1 MSKSLRSIRGLAW
14 RLDVKRRHLVQIAAT
29 AGGRYQEFS
38 MPKASGF
45 RLIHN
50 PQVELKDIQRRI
62 NERLLKP
69 IGFTDCAHG
78 GVKGCSPRTNAAL
91 HGAQPCVVQLDVREC
106 FPSMSNK
113 MVYALFHEHLGFGAD
128 VSRLLTQ
135 LTTYQHSLPQGAPT
149 STSIANW
156 LLGFEVDSTVLTEA
170 RARDIVY
177 TRFVDDLFFSG
188 AEPRPLIN
196 QAIAALASAG
206 LRIKRQKLKI
216 QPHHVRQEVTG
227 LTVNRSRRPS
237 VARYKRARVR
247 AAIHE
252 LAQRDDPEKDELL
265 RSIQGRIAH
274 IKQTNVGEA
283 ARLQRQL
290 SRLTVAGGKAPNPPA
305 QKVPERCAGKLTEGF
320 GEDLSE

>member
-1 MSKSLRSIRGLAW
+1 MSRRLRSIRGLAW
-14 RLDVKRRHLVQIAAT
+14 QLGIKQQRLVQIAAT
-29 AGGRYQEFS
+29 AGGRYQEFL

-45 RLIHN
+45 RIIHN

-78 GVKGCSPRTNAAL
+78 GIKGCSPKTNATL
-91 HGAQPCVVQLDVREC
+91 HTAQLCVVQLDVREC
-106 FPSMSNK
+106 FPSISNK
-113 MVYALFHEHLGFGAD
+113 MVYALFQERLGFGAEI
-128 VSRLLTQ
+128 SRLLTQ

-149 STSIANW
+149 STSIANL
-156 LLGFEVDSTVLTEA
+156 LLGFEVDSILLGKA
-170 RARDIVY
+170 RARDIIY

-188 AEPRPLIN
+188 AEPHPLIN

-206 LRIKRQKLKI
+206 LRVKRQKLKI
-216 QPHHVRQEVTG
+216 QPRHIRQEVTG

-252 LAQRDDPEKDELL
+252 MAQKDGPDKDELL

-274 IKQTNVGEA
+274 IKQTNAGEA
-283 ARLQRQL
+283 VRLQRQL
-290 SRLTVAGGKAPNPPA
+290 DRSLDVQAH
-305 QKVPERCAGKLTEGF
+305 
-320 GEDLSE
+320 